1 MNLRLRFRIL
11 LLTLRA
17 SRGRSLFAIVAVAM
31 AIAAMM
37 IMLSLGTGARLE
49 MDALADRMGRNLFT
63 VVTGRVAVPPGRG
76 AGWAQSTR
84 LDRSDVTALE
94 QRISGIATVVPILE
108 GSRQVR
114 YARRDVVTAVR
125 GVPPQFVAVRNF
137 QLADG
142 RLLDDRDDATRS
154 RVAVIGPFIA
164 QRLNDGES
172 LVGETIAIN
181 EIPFQVVGQLEE
193 KGITDGQNEDDQ
205 ILIPLETA
213 RRRVF
218 NVDSLSRLLVQA
230 QTQEEME
237 PVRHATRALLRETH
251 ELDEG
256 VRDDFEI
263 LSLIRINEM
272 KRVSSEA
279 LLGLAQLF
287 ALVTLVVGGAGVL
300 AVTWLNA
307 RDRAGEI
314 GLRMAVGARKRD
326 IATLFMAEACAL
338 SAAGGVAGLASGWI
352 AVVLLRN
359 TIGWQMAIDLRGIA
373 IPLTISLLLGLSFG
387 VLPALRAASVQ
398 PVEALRDR

>member
-1 MNLRLRFRIL
+1 
-11 LLTLRA
+11 
-17 SRGRSLFAIVAVAM
+17 
-31 AIAAMM
+31 
-37 IMLSLGTGARLE
+37 
-49 MDALADRMGRNLFT
+49 
-63 VVTGRVAVPPGRG
+63 
-76 AGWAQSTR
+76 
-84 LDRSDVTALE
+84 LDRADVTALE
-94 QRISGIATVVPILE
+94 QRIDGIATVVPILE

-114 YARRDVVTAVR
+114 YARRDLVTAVR
-125 GVPPQFVAVRNF
+125 GVPPEFVAVRNF
-137 QLADG
+137 RIADG
-142 RLLDDRDDATRS
+142 RLLDERDDATRS

-172 LVGETIAIN
+172 LVGETIAIDG
-181 EIPFQVVGQLEE
+181 IPFHVVGQLEE

-213 RRRVF
+213 RRRLF

-230 QTQEEME
+230 ETSEQME
-237 PVRHATRALLRETH
+237 PVRHATRTLLRETH

-287 ALVTLVVGGAGVL
+287 ALVTLIVGGAGVL

-307 RDRAGEI
+307 RDRASEI

-326 IATLFMAEACAL
+326 IATLFIAEACAL
-338 SAAGGVAGLASGWI
+338 SAAGGVAGLTSGWL
-352 AVVLLRN
+352 AVVVLRN
-359 TIGWQMAIDLRGIA
+359 TIGWQMAIDLRGVS
-373 IPLTISLLLGLSFG
+373 IPLAVSLALGLAFG

>member
-1 MNLRLRFRIL
+1 MKLRLRFRIL

-17 SRGRSLFAIVAVAM
+17 SRGRSLFAIAAVAM

-49 MDALADRMGRNLFT
+49 MEALADRMGRNLFT

-76 AGWAQSTR
+76 SGWTPSTR
-84 LDRSDVTALE
+84 LERSDVTALE
-94 QRISGIATVVPILE
+94 QRIEGIATVIPILE

-125 GVPPQFVAVRNF
+125 GVPPEFVSIRNF

-142 RLLDDRDDATRS
+142 RLLDERDDATRS
-154 RVAVIGPFIA
+154 RVAVVGPFIA
-164 QRLNDGES
+164 QRLNEGES
-172 LVGETIAIN
+172 LVGETITIN
-181 EIPFQVVGQLEE
+181 GIPFEVVGQLEE

-213 RRRVF
+213 RLRVF
-218 NVDSLSRLLVQA
+218 NADSLSRLLVQA
-230 QTQEEME
+230 KTQEQLE

-251 ELDEG
+251 ELDES

-263 LSLIRINEM
+263 LSLIRVNEM
-272 KRVSSEA
+272 KRVSSGA

-307 RDRAGEI
+307 RDRAREI
-314 GLRMAVGARKRD
+314 GLRIAVGARKRD
-326 IATLFMAEACAL
+326 IAGLFIAEACAL
-338 SAAGGVAGLASGWI
+338 SAAGGVAGLTSGWI

-359 TIGWQMAIDLRGIA
+359 TIGWQMALDLRGIA
-373 IPLTISLLLGLSFG
+373 IPLAVSLLLGIAFG

>member
-1 MNLRLRFRIL
+1 MNLWLRFRIL

-17 SRGRSLFAIVAVAM
+17 SRGRSLFAIAAVAM
-31 AIAAMM
+31 AIAAIM
-37 IMLSLGTGARLE
+37 ILLSLGTGARLE
-49 MDALADRMGRNLFT
+49 MEALADRMGRNLFT

-76 AGWAQSTR
+76 TGWTLSTR
-84 LDRSDVTALE
+84 LERSDVTALE
-94 QRISGIATVVPILE
+94 QRIDGIATVVPILE

-114 YARRDVVTAVR
+114 YARREVTTSVR
-125 GVPPQFVAVRNF
+125 GVPPHFIDVRNF
-137 QLADG
+137 EIADG
-142 RLLDDRDDATRS
+142 RPLDERDDAARS
-154 RVAVIGPFIA
+154 RVAVVGPFVA
-164 QRLNDGES
+164 QRLHGEQS
-172 LVGETIAIN
+172 LVGETIAIGG
-181 EIPFQVVGQLEE
+181 IPFEVVGQLAE

-218 NVDSLSRLLVQA
+218 NADSLSRLLVQA
-230 QTQEEME
+230 ESAEEME
-237 PVRHATRALLRETH
+237 PVRNATRTLLRETH

-263 LSLIRINEM
+263 LSLIRVNEM

-307 RDRAGEI
+307 RDRAAEI
-314 GLRMAVGARKRD
+314 GLRMAVGARRRD
-326 IATLFMAEACAL
+326 IAALFLAEACAL
-338 SAAGGVAGLASGWI
+338 SAAGGIAGLSSGWI
-352 AVVLLRN
+352 AVVVLRN

-373 IPLTISLLLGLSFG
+373 IPLGVSLVLGLAFG
-387 VLPALRAASVQ
+387 VIPALRAASVQ

>member
-1 MNLRLRFRIL
+1 MNLRLRLRIL

-17 SRGRSLFAIVAVAM
+17 SRGRSLFAIATVAM

-76 AGWAQSTR
+76 EGWTISTR
-84 LDRSDVTALE
+84 LDRTDVTALE
-94 QRISGIATVVPILE
+94 QRIDGIAAVIPILE

-114 YARRDVVTAVR
+114 YARRDLVTAVR

-137 QLADG
+137 RIAGG
-142 RLLDDRDDATRS
+142 RPLDERDDTTRS

-164 QRLNDGES
+164 QRLNDGET
-172 LVGETIAIN
+172 LVGETITIDG
-181 EIPFQVVGQLEE
+181 IPFHVVGQLEE

-213 RRRVF
+213 RLRLF
-218 NVDSLSRLLVQA
+218 NADFLSRLLVQA
-230 QTQEEME
+230 ETPEQME

-263 LSLIRINEM
+263 LSLIRVNEM
-272 KRVSSEA
+272 KRVSSAA

-287 ALVTLVVGGAGVL
+287 ALVTLIVGGAGVL

-307 RDRAGEI
+307 RDRASEI
-314 GLRMAVGARKRD
+314 GLRIAVGARKRD
-326 IATLFMAEACAL
+326 IATLFIAEACVL
-338 SAAGGVAGLASGWI
+338 SAAGGLAGLSSGWI

-359 TIGWQMAIDLRGIA
+359 TIGWQMAIDVRGIA
-373 IPLTISLLLGLSFG
+373 LPLAVSLILGFAFG